1 MGFLSKFSSFV
12 KFNFTLNYYFM
23 DDENP
28 DRQVTSRLEAEQGL
42 TRCLGF
48 DVNHNV
54 KIFVF

>member
-1 MGFLSKFSSFV
+1 
-12 KFNFTLNYYFM
+12 M